1 MAMKVGIQLYSI
13 KTKMKE
19 DPVAAIAKVA
29 GMGYKYLEGANHNAL
44 EDPGVGFPAAAAEL
58 RKQAEER
65 GSRFIGCHISPLQA
79 SNLSKVLAY
88 HRELGTSYLINP
100 ARFFASRDD
109 VLRQCEEFN
118 DVAGKCSQEGISY
131 LYHNHFHEFQRIDGE
146 KTVLDLI
153 VENTDPDK
161 VGIQLDT
168 YWAMRGGFDPV
179 AVIEKY
185 GSRIKILH
193 QKDMPVDLQGPV
205 NAFEMVDEKSE
216 LTMEQ
221 LRAAFI
227 PNMVVE
233 IGTGCI
239 DIQRIIDAA
248 AKVPDIKYI
257 VLEQDM
263 TQRDE
268 FESIQ
273 MSMNAFRKF
282 SGIEWS

>member
-29 GMGYKYLEGANHNAL
+29 DMGYKYLEGANHNAL
-44 EDPGVGFPAAAAEL
+44 EDPGVGFPAAASEL
-58 RKQAEER
+58 RKQAEAR

-79 SNLSKVLAY
+79 SNLPKVLAY
-88 HRELGTSYLINP
+88 HKALGTSYLINP
-100 ARFFASRDD
+100 ARFFSSRDD

-118 DVAGKCSQEGISY
+118 DVAGKCAEEGIAY

-153 VENTDPDK
+153 VENTDPGK

-179 AVIEKY
+179 AVIGKY

-193 QKDMPVDLQGPV
+193 QKDMPADLQGPV

-221 LRAAFI
+221 LRGAFI

-248 AKVPDIKYI
+248 AKVTDIKYI

-263 TQRDE
+263 TQLDE

-273 MSMNAFRKF
+273 LSMNAFRKF
-282 SGIEWS
+282 SGIEWN